1 VAIKAYK
8 KAALGPLNCTQVLRE
23 VEIHIGLNHPGIIQ
37 MYAAFEDPEF
47 LYIVLE
53 LAEGGDL
60 YRRVKT
66 GPCHG
71 RLPERET
78 SKFILGPFLSALRY
92 LHLQAIIHRDIKPE
106 NICLNAQNEVKIIDF
121 GLAINAS
128 KERPVTRLGTL
139 EYMVSCPLGPLSP
152 ILTLTLSPLPQA
164 PEVLLCPQKDH
175 PGDNKECDELTYTSA
190 IDIWAVGVLAYE
202 LMTGKAPFERQ
213 DGTSMEQNETCIQI
227 LEKDPVFP
235 THLSTLAISFIRL
248 CMTKNPMLRPSVDE
262 LLCHPFLEPYQAT
275 LRPATFTIAHLAAA
289 RSASFSNRPR
299 VDRVFSTPSIEACPP
314 LNLAAL
320 MAVSGSAASSPRPAS
335 FVSPPPSQ
343 YKTFTSMSYDFLS
356 HVHNGCDELNDGR
369 G

>member
-1 VAIKAYK
+1 
-8 KAALGPLNCTQVLRE
+8 
-23 VEIHIGLNHPGIIQ
+23 
-37 MYAAFEDPEF
+37 MYAAFEDPEC

-66 GPCHG
+66 GPCQG

-78 SKFILGPFLSALRY
+78 SMFILGPFLSALRY

-106 NICLNAQNEVKIIDF
+106 NICLNALNEVKIIDF
-121 GLAINAS
+121 GLAINTS
-128 KERPVTRLGTL
+128 RERPVTRLGTL
-139 EYMVSCPLGPLSP
+139 EYMVSCPFGPLSP
-152 ILTLTLSPLPQA
+152 ILTLALSPLPQA

-175 PGDNKECDELTYTSA
+175 PGDYKECDELTYTAA

-202 LMTGKAPFERQ
+202 LMTGEAPFVRQ
-213 DGTSMEQNETCIQI
+213 DGTCMEQSETCIQI

-235 THLSTLAISFIRL
+235 THLSPLAISFIRV

-275 LRPATFTIAHLAAA
+275 VRQATFTMEHLAAA
-289 RSASFSNRPR
+289 RSTSFSNHSR
-299 VDRVFSTPSIEACPP
+299 VDRAFRTSSIEACPP
-314 LNLAAL
+314 LSLAAL
-320 MAVSGSAASSPRPAS
+320 MAISGSAASSPQPVS
-335 FVSPPPSQ
+335 SPPPQ
-343 YKTFTSMSYDFLS
+343 HKTFTSMSYDFLV
-356 HVHNGCDELNDGR
+356 HVHNGSDELSDGR